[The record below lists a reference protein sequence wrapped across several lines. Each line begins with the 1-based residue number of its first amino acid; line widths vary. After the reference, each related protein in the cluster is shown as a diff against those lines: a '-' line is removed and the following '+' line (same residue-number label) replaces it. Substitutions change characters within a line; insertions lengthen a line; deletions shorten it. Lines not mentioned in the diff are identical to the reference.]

1 MVPGCMDMLVREW
14 SNPDRRGGP
23 MPPVIKAF
31 ETIGMATVA
40 KSAAEARDLLILRPD
55 DGITMNRDRLL
66 ADAKAKALALAENY
80 SAPEIPEISLP
91 GKTARAALSMAIDGF
106 RLSGKATPH
115 DVTVGKALA
124 GVLSG
129 GDTDITGTVSEDGLL
144 ALERDAFVALS
155 RTPESIARVSHM
167 LKTGK
172 PLRN

>member
-1 MVPGCMDMLVREW
+1 
-14 SNPDRRGGP
+14 
-23 MPPVIKAF
+23 
-31 ETIGMATVA
+31 
-40 KSAAEARDLLILRPD
+40 
-55 DGITMNRDRLL
+55 MNRDRLL
-66 ADAKAKALALAENY
+66 ADAKAKALALADDY
-80 SAPEIPEISLP
+80 VPPEKPEISLP
-91 GKTARAALSMAIDGF
+91 GKTARVAMSMAIDGF

-115 DVTVGKALA
+115 DVTVGKVLA

-129 GDTDITGTVSEDGLL
+129 GDTDITGTVTEDGLL